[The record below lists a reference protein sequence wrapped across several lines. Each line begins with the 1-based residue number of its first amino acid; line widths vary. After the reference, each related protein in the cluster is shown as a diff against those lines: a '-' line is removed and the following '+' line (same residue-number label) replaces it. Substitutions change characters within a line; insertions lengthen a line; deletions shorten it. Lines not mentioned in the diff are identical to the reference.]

1 MPFTAQELE
10 HAANAAIAF
19 HKDTPKVVSQTLQD
33 KPLYKAMR
41 SAEKTFPGGK
51 DQITCRVK
59 GIYSTTIQGFSADD
73 TVSYGNP
80 ANIKQAVYNWYL
92 VHSGITFTM
101 HELLKSGISI
111 VDSTT
116 GEKTSQAS
124 RAEKIMLANLLE
136 DKIEDMNEGT
146 ERGMNTMFWL
156 DGTQDAELSPGV
168 TSFIV
173 DDPTAD
179 LNVGGLNQV
188 THSWWRNRSSLTI
201 NLGAGPETGAV
212 LNTLQYEVRQLR
224 RYGGLKRSKWLAGS
238 DMMDRIEKE
247 LKAQGYYTQT
257 GWANKGRIDGS
268 VSDLAFKGNDIDYD
282 PTLDD
287 LGWSKRL
294 YVLDT
299 DAIKPM
305 VIDGEADKDHA
316 PARPENVY
324 AFFRARTWVGGMT
337 CNRRNSS
344 GVYAFA

>member
-1 MPFTAQELE
+1 MPFTPAEIENVANSTINFHMDRGKVLSQSIQE
-10 HAANAAIAF
+10 
-19 HKDTPKVVSQTLQD
+19 
-33 KPLYKAMR
+33 KPLYEAMTK
-41 SAEKTFPGGK
+41 AEKEFPGGTG
-51 DQITCRVK
+51 DITVRVK
-59 GIYSTTIQGFSADD
+59 GIYSTTIQGFSGDD

-80 ANIKQAVYNWYL
+80 TNIRTAKYPWKL
-92 VHSGITFTM
+92 IHSGINFTM
-101 HELLKSGISI
+101 DELLRAGIS
-111 VDSTT
+111 VTDTMVGKT
-116 GEKTSQAS
+116 TSQHTD
-124 RAEKIMLANLLE
+124 AELVQLVNLIE
-136 DKIEDMNEGT
+136 DKIEDMKEGT
-146 ERGMNTMFWL
+146 ERGMNDMFWL
-156 DGTQDAELSPGV
+156 DGSQDPELSPGV

-179 LNVGGLNQV
+179 IAVGGLGQV
-188 THSWWRNRSSLTI
+188 LNTWWRNRASLTI
-201 NLGAGPETGAV
+201 NLGSGPESGAV

-294 YVLDT
+294 YVVDT

-305 VIDGEADKDHA
+305 VVEGEADKQHA

-324 AFFRARTWVGGMT
+324 AFFRAQTWVGGLT

>member
-19 HKDTPKVVSQTLQD
+19 HKDTPKVQSQTIQD
-33 KPLYKAMR
+33 KPLYAAMR
-41 SAEKTFPGGK
+41 RAEKTFPGGK
-51 DQITCRVK
+51 DQITVRVK
-59 GIYSTTIQGFSADD
+59 GIYTTTIQGFTADD
-73 TVSYGNP
+73 SVSYGNP

-92 VHSGITFTM
+92 IHSGITFTM
-101 HELLKSGISI
+101 HELLKSGIS
-111 VDSTT
+111 VTDTTT
-116 GEKTSQAS
+116 GERTSQAS

-146 ERGMNTMFWL
+146 ERGMNEMFWL

-168 TSFIV
+168 TSFVV

-179 LNVGGLNQV
+179 LNIGGLNQV
-188 THSWWRNRSSLTI
+188 LHTWWRNRASLTI
-201 NLGAGPETGAV
+201 NLGSGPETGAV
-212 LNTLQYEVRQLR
+212 LNTLQYEFRQLR
-224 RYGGLKRSKWLAGS
+224 RYGGLKRSIWLAGS

-257 GWANKGRIDGS
+257 GWANKGKIDGS
-268 VSDLAFKGNDIDYD
+268 VSDLAFKGNDIMYD

-324 AFFRARTWVGGMT
+324 AFYRARTWVGGLT